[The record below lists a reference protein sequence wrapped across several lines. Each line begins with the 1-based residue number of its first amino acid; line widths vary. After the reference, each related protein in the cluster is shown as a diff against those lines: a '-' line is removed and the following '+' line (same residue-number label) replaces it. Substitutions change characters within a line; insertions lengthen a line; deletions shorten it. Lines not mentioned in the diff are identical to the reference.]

1 MFYGN
6 LACRQRYNKYET
18 YQTRFSIEGL
28 CLTPLGGLRGWGQ
41 KGHTSTFLEHS
52 QVAYQLKENH
62 KCSNM
67 VANIL
72 PAPPPPPP
80 LGMGSVGQNSTFLE
94 CGHVAYQIKENQN
107 AANYRELNPTHPQH
121 LNLGMESMGQ
131 N

>member
-1 MFYGN
+1 MIFD
-6 LACRQRYNKYET
+6 RR
-18 YQTRFSIEGL
+18 SVSH
-28 CLTPLGGLRGWGQ
+28 PPGWTKGVGS
-41 KGHTSTFLEHS
+41 KGHTSTFLEHN
-52 QVAYQLKENH
+52 QVAYQFKENH

-72 PAPPPPPP
+72 PAHPPPP
-80 LGMGSVGQNSTFLE
+80 LGMGSVGQNLTFLE

-107 AANYRELNPTHPQH
+107 AGNYRELNPTHPQH